1 MALPNKRVKT
11 ETDCQAVVQA
21 APNGLGAQELHR
33 LLPVISNI
41 QKNMNITDL
50 VKRAPLL
57 SDPWK
62 ALYGA
67 SCRSQ
72 TRLALFVNQEAEVA
86 EINEKAEKLCT
97 TAVRDPRTFLR
108 VASLSRTSVLEM
120 TRLFPNI
127 TELVVKEEVP
137 AIPSFYNLIYLLQQ
151 WSSKLVALH
160 LKFHG
165 PYQANT
171 RKVRN
176 FLALFRVI
184 NSLPNLERLKYLA
197 TRL

>member
-1 MALPNKRVKT
+1 MALPNKRAK
-11 ETDCQAVVQA
+11 TDCQAVVQA
-21 APNGLGAQELHR
+21 ASNGLWAQKLHQ

-41 QKNMNITDL
+41 QKNMYITDL
-50 VKRAPLL
+50 VKKAPLL

-72 TRLALFVNQEAEVA
+72 TRLALFVNQESGVA

-127 TELVVKEEVP
+127 TELVVKEAVL

-160 LKFHG
+160 LEFQG
-165 PYQANT
+165 PGKANT
-171 RKVRN
+171 RKHNAIFWHFFARSTLYRIWNV
-176 FLALFRVI
+176 
-184 NSLPNLERLKYLA
+184 
-197 TRL
+197 